1 MSNGRLVRK
10 DVDALSNS
18 EPEAL
23 RKLRNAYSQM
33 MQIRDYRGYNYWAG
47 IHGNPQGYCWHGPR
61 PFSQSWHPSLRLDYD
76 LWLPWH
82 RAYLLYFEHYLRDQQ
97 TDPDVGVPWWDWSSD
112 QTLAVGVPPAF
123 SAEAVDDQPN
133 PLYKAHIRSTD
144 YVASPEDRD
153 TRRFPGNPSEIRR
166 FLLEHITR
174 LIGDKDEELPLYK
187 RLVTALLSITQ
198 FEGLTGFSQTLLD
211 IHNRFHGWTGGIL
224 LEDGNP
230 VPGDMRLVGTAA
242 YDPIFW
248 SHHCM
253 LDRLWYIWQIKN
265 GLNNIPADHLP
276 VVLQPFGLTVRDVLD
291 IEALGY
297 EYAVSA
303 EVIAGGPG

>member
-1 MSNGRLVRK
+1 M
-10 DVDALSNS
+10 
-18 EPEAL
+18 
-23 RKLRNAYSQM
+23 
-33 MQIRDYRGYNYWAG
+33 
-47 IHGNPQGYCWHGPR
+47 
-61 PFSQSWHPSLRLDYD
+61 
-76 LWLPWH
+76 PWH

-97 TDPDVGVPWWDWSSD
+97 TDPEVGVPWWDWSSD
-112 QTLAVGVPPAF
+112 RSLASGIPTAF
-123 SAEAVDDQPN
+123 STEDAGGEPN

-153 TRRFPGNPSEIRR
+153 TRRFPGDP
-166 FLLEHITR
+166 
-174 LIGDKDEELPLYK
+174 GELPRIFLEK
-187 RLVTALLSITQ
+187 ITAIIGNRNEDHPLNERLVTTLRSIKQ

-211 IHNRFHGWTGGIL
+211 IHNRIHGWTGGFL
-224 LEDGNP
+224 LEDGRPVVVDGNP
-230 VPGDMRLVGTAA
+230 VRGDMRVVGVAA

-253 LDRLWYIWQIKN
+253 LDRIWYLWQLEN

-303 EVIAGGPG
+303 EVIARGPG